1 VSNFF
6 IFFDEILQMSLLIYS
21 PKCKHSVDVIN
32 FIKKHKQLQQIVQY
46 HNVTVLGI
54 PPEYK
59 TSITR
64 VPTMLTKNGKLL
76 VGREIQNWLESLLPV
91 EELETCNFSQINSTS
106 LNGEPTGE
114 MFGLDQYGRSLQPPM
129 TKELQEKINR
139 KVEDVAYSDI
149 KN

>member
-1 VSNFF
+1 
-6 IFFDEILQMSLLIYS
+6 
-21 PKCKHSVDVIN
+21 
-32 FIKKHKQLQQIVQY
+32 
-46 HNVTVLGI
+46 
-54 PPEYK
+54 
-59 TSITR
+59 
-64 VPTMLTKNGKLL
+64 MLTKNGKLL